1 MGVDGLV
8 SAIYYFPATAKQ
20 DEKWCMI
27 QRVFI
32 FAFECCRNNFQ
43 NLLTPLQKSNGAPL
57 KGQLPRFRDSNL
69 WERKTPGGGTPYI
82 PMIGMIVVFFRGC
95 NRRFSNF

>member
-1 MGVDGLV
+1 MNFFGGVGVGVDGLV

-32 FAFECCRNNFQ
+32 FSFECCRNNFQ

-69 WERKTPGGGTPYI
+69 WERKTPGGGYSLYSDD
-82 PMIGMIVVFFRGC
+82 RDD
-95 NRRFSNF
+95 RRIF